1 MAQLVARQPAHSKPT
16 LVAAAVQRT
25 PSLRHGTK
33 HAVAATQNVLQKV
46 RRRSAATAKKM
57 ADAPIARLR
66 AKARADPHVD
76 PGPCRAGPD
85 DARPGEVLAQF
96 ATLQSQFDELRN
108 DIATSRVLQ
117 YFAFVPGEDP
127 GPAAGEIPNLFSV
140 RETPAMEAQAAEE
153 AQLPPTNLSA
163 SRIHDHNRL
172 VDDVVQALAGEAE
185 ARREATARE
194 HARVARPGRS
204 GVATACLTT
213 PACKCSK
220 LRPLANRA
228 AFTRRRRQ

>member
-1 MAQLVARQPAHSKPT
+1 
-16 LVAAAVQRT
+16 
-25 PSLRHGTK
+25 
-33 HAVAATQNVLQKV
+33 
-46 RRRSAATAKKM
+46 M

-66 AKARADPHVD
+66 AKARVILTSIQGLVVQAQTTLD
-76 PGPCRAGPD
+76 R
-85 DARPGEVLAQF
+85 GEVLAQF

-153 AQLPPTNLSA
+153 AQLPPSNLSA

-172 VDDVVQALAGEAE
+172 VDEVVQLLAERPKRGEKRRRALETSSAPTEE
-185 ARREATARE
+185 
-194 HARVARPGRS
+194 
-204 GVATACLTT
+204 VATAWPENL
-213 PACKCSK
+213 
-220 LRPLANRA
+220 
-228 AFTRRRRQ
+228 

>member
-1 MAQLVARQPAHSKPT
+1 
-16 LVAAAVQRT
+16 
-25 PSLRHGTK
+25 
-33 HAVAATQNVLQKV
+33 
-46 RRRSAATAKKM
+46 M

-66 AKARADPHVD
+66 AKARVILTSIQGLVVQAQTTLD
-76 PGPCRAGPD
+76 R
-85 DARPGEVLAQF
+85 GEVLAQF

-172 VDDVVQALAGEAE
+172 VDDIVQLLAERPKRGEK
-185 ARREATARE
+185 RRRANDGASSAPTEE
-194 HARVARPGRS
+194 
-204 GVATACLTT
+204 VATAWPENL
-213 PACKCSK
+213 
-220 LRPLANRA
+220 
-228 AFTRRRRQ
+228 

>member
-1 MAQLVARQPAHSKPT
+1 
-16 LVAAAVQRT
+16 
-25 PSLRHGTK
+25 
-33 HAVAATQNVLQKV
+33 
-46 RRRSAATAKKM
+46 M

-66 AKARADPHVD
+66 AKARVILTSIQGLVVQAQTTLD
-76 PGPCRAGPD
+76 R
-85 DARPGEVLAQF
+85 GEVLAQF

-172 VDDVVQALAGEAE
+172 VDEVVQLLAERPKRGEKRRRANDTGAE
-185 ARREATARE
+185 
-194 HARVARPGRS
+194 PGAEE
-204 GVATACLTT
+204 VATAWPENL
-213 PACKCSK
+213 
-220 LRPLANRA
+220 
-228 AFTRRRRQ
+228 

>member
-1 MAQLVARQPAHSKPT
+1 VVALNTCQ
-16 LVAAAVQRT
+16 AAILQSQHWSPRHKKGRLDAVQ
-25 PSLRHGTK
+25 K
-33 HAVAATQNVLQKV
+33 HPVAATQDNLYKSTPS
-46 RRRSAATAKKM
+46 RRQAKKM

-66 AKARADPHVD
+66 AKARVILTSIQGLVVQAQTTLD
-76 PGPCRAGPD
+76 R
-85 DARPGEVLAQF
+85 GEVLAQF

-172 VDDVVQALAGEAE
+172 VDDVVQLLAERPKRGEKRRRAAE
-185 ARREATARE
+185 TSSAPTEE
-194 HARVARPGRS
+194 
-204 GVATACLTT
+204 VATAWPENL
-213 PACKCSK
+213 
-220 LRPLANRA
+220 
-228 AFTRRRRQ
+228 

>member
-1 MAQLVARQPAHSKPT
+1 MPSLLSN
-16 LVAAAVQRT
+16 RT
-25 PSLRHGTK
+25 PSLRHGNRRYK
-33 HAVAATQNVLQKV
+33 LALICCCLAVHARVGPTQK
-46 RRRSAATAKKM
+46 RKGM

-66 AKARADPHVD
+66 AKARVILTSIQGLVVQAQTTLD
-76 PGPCRAGPD
+76 R
-85 DARPGEVLAQF
+85 GEVLAQF

-153 AQLPPTNLSA
+153 AQLPPANLSA

-172 VDDVVQALAGEAE
+172 VDDVVQLLAERPKRGEKRRRANDTGAE
-185 ARREATARE
+185 
-194 HARVARPGRS
+194 PGAEE
-204 GVATACLTT
+204 VATAWPENL
-213 PACKCSK
+213 
-220 LRPLANRA
+220 
-228 AFTRRRRQ
+228 

>member
-1 MAQLVARQPAHSKPT
+1 
-16 LVAAAVQRT
+16 
-25 PSLRHGTK
+25 
-33 HAVAATQNVLQKV
+33 
-46 RRRSAATAKKM
+46 M

-66 AKARADPHVD
+66 AKARVILTSIQGLVVQAQTTLD
-76 PGPCRAGPD
+76 R
-85 DARPGEVLAQF
+85 GEVLAQF

-172 VDDVVQALAGEAE
+172 VDEVVQLLAERPKRGEKRRRATDGTSSSAPAAE
-185 ARREATARE
+185 IATAWPE
-194 HARVARPGRS
+194 N
-204 GVATACLTT
+204 L
-213 PACKCSK
+213 
-220 LRPLANRA
+220 
-228 AFTRRRRQ
+228 

>member
-1 MAQLVARQPAHSKPT
+1 MSPFVATSVCCSRALRT
-16 LVAAAVQRT
+16 VVALSSCQAASPLQANTGRRGTQKAVASRC
-25 PSLRHGTK
+25 TK
-33 HAVAATQNVLQKV
+33 HPVAATQDNLYKTTPSRRQQK
-46 RRRSAATAKKM
+46 RM

-66 AKARADPHVD
+66 AKARVILTSIQGLVVQAQTTLD
-76 PGPCRAGPD
+76 R
-85 DARPGEVLAQF
+85 GEVLAQF

-172 VDDVVQALAGEAE
+172 VDEVVQLLAERPTRGEK
-185 ARREATARE
+185 RRRATDGSSSAPTE
-194 HARVARPGRS
+194 E
-204 GVATACLTT
+204 VATAWPENL
-213 PACKCSK
+213 
-220 LRPLANRA
+220 
-228 AFTRRRRQ
+228 

>member
-1 MAQLVARQPAHSKPT
+1 MLPSLLCT
-16 LVAAAVQRT
+16 GT
-25 PSLRHGTK
+25 PSLRHGNS
-33 HAVAATQNVLQKV
+33 HHLLLHSSAVAQRGARDREKG
-46 RRRSAATAKKM
+46 M

-66 AKARADPHVD
+66 AKARVILTSIQGLVVQAQTTLD
-76 PGPCRAGPD
+76 R
-85 DARPGEVLAQF
+85 GEVLAQF

-172 VDDVVQALAGEAE
+172 VDDVVQLLAERPKRGEK
-185 ARREATARE
+185 RRRANDGTSSAPTEE
-194 HARVARPGRS
+194 
-204 GVATACLTT
+204 VATAWPENL
-213 PACKCSK
+213 
-220 LRPLANRA
+220 
-228 AFTRRRRQ
+228 